1 MEFFL
6 LGYIRITQVYYCTV
20 YPVLL
25 AIKEIWISCFDDIW
39 SGTPSRTR
47 RMDCR
52 EIKVSLALKKYI
64 YYIFLM

>member
-6 LGYIRITQVYYCTV
+6 LGYIQITQVYYCTV

-25 AIKEIWISCFDDIW
+25 DIKEIWISSFDDFW
-39 SGTPSRTR
+39 RGTPSRTR

-52 EIKVSLALKKYI
+52 GIKVSLALKKI
-64 YYIFLM
+64 K